1 MTDGDVRTDD
11 DVSRIELEAN
21 LAEVAAARR
30 FVRAALAEVPP
41 PVVDDVQLI
50 ASELV
55 TNAIEHGP
63 GGPVIVELEC
73 TDAVV
78 QLTVQSPNPPGDIE
92 DPRRWTIPSASAMSG
107 RGFGIVR
114 QVADWVEVRRNES
127 FLTVVAHRRI

>member
-1 MTDGDVRTDD
+1 MMTMSSDET
-11 DVSRIELEAN
+11 SRIELDADV
-21 LAEVAAARR
+21 AEVAAARR
-30 FVRAALAEVPP
+30 FVRNSLAELPP

-63 GGPVIVELEC
+63 GGPVIVELDC

-78 QLTVQSPNPPGDIE
+78 RLTVQSPNPSGRIDEPQ
-92 DPRRWTIPSASAMSG
+92 RWSIPSADATSG

-114 QVADWVEVRRNES
+114 QVADWVEVRRNET
-127 FLTVVAHRRI
+127 FLTVVAQRRI